1 MTGYERRRLTVEEAN
16 ALFDVV
22 VEVCDAHESLR
33 AQWLHYAAS
42 EDPGEYGGLE
52 FRFQGNLGFGGK
64 LNYDGFRPAY
74 VSYYSENRT
83 AARDAAEALANERL
97 VAVSH
102 PYLRRD

>member
-1 MTGYERRRLTVEEAN
+1 MTGYERRRLTVEESN

-22 VEVCDAHESLR
+22 VEVCGARESMR
-33 AQWLHYAAS
+33 SQWLAYTAR
-42 EDPGEYGGLE
+42 ENPGDSGLE

-74 VSYYSENRT
+74 VSYYSENRN
-83 AARDAAEALANERL
+83 AERDAAETLANERL
-97 VAVSH
+97 AAVPH